1 MSAVR
6 CIRRFTR
13 VTVGTNVG
21 YARPPRT
28 REDTT
33 IPYPFLLLLVIAATV
48 GGLVACIAARLAPAR
63 GATAAAADAVEEVA
77 QGAVRSHSWLRAR
90 LDPAEATGLAL
101 TAALLAIV
109 VGGLVVAVL
118 ALLIRG
124 NATLRSIDR
133 AAALWGD
140 HHATHLSTRLLHVV
154 TDLGDW
160 PVFPLIGVIV
170 LAVEYRRLPSRALAP
185 FLIVVWG
192 GNEIATTVIKDLVD
206 RARPTLNPVAA
217 TLGPSFPSG
226 HSSTAASFY
235 AALALVLARGRPAP
249 LRAGLAGLAAAIAA
263 AVATSR
269 VLLDYH
275 WVSDVIAGVSLG
287 WLWFAVC
294 AIAFGGRLLQFG
306 APARPVASARPP
318 AAAAPRAS

>member
-1 MSAVR
+1 
-6 CIRRFTR
+6 
-13 VTVGTNVG
+13 VTVGRNVG
-21 YARPPRT
+21 YARPPPA
-28 REDTT
+28 REDRT
-33 IPYPFLLLLVIAATV
+33 IPYPFLLLLAIAATV
-48 GGLVACIAARLAPAR
+48 GALVALAAARLVPAR
-63 GATAAAADAVEEVA
+63 GATTAAADAVEATA
-77 QGAVRSHSWLRAR
+77 QDVVRSRPWLRAR

-109 VGGLVVAVL
+109 AGGLIVAVL

-124 NATLRSIDR
+124 DATLRSIDR

-154 TDLGDW
+154 TDFGDW
-160 PVFPLIGVIV
+160 PLFPLIGVIV

-192 GNEIATTVIKDLVD
+192 GNEIATTAIKDLVD

-235 AALALVLARGRPAP
+235 AALALILARGRGAP
-249 LRAGLAGLAAAIAA
+249 VRAGLTGLAAAIAA
-263 AVATSR
+263 AVAASR

-275 WVSDVIAGVSLG
+275 WVSDVIAGISLG
-287 WLWFAVC
+287 WAWFAVC
-294 AIAFGGRLLQFG
+294 AIAFGGRLLRFG
-306 APARPVASARPP
+306 APARPVAAARPP
-318 AAAAPRAS
+318 ASAAPHAS